1 VWLVVFWMDMDATG
15 ARNLICWHDIVMV
28 PASFEVMDVNVVN
41 VVFAVFVFVLVQ
53 LAKDPE

>member
-1 VWLVVFWMDMDATG
+1 MDMDATG
-15 ARNLICWHDIVMV
+15 VRNLICWHDIVMV

>member
-1 VWLVVFWMDMDATG
+1 MDMDATG
-15 ARNLICWHDIVMV
+15 VRNLICWHDIVMV

-41 VVFAVFVFVLVQ
+41 VVNVEFAVFVFVLVQ

>member
-1 VWLVVFWMDMDATG
+1 MDMDARG

-28 PASFEVMDVNVVN
+28 PASFEVMDVNVV
-41 VVFAVFVFVLVQ
+41 FAIFVFVLVQ